1 MTSKIEGLLVL
12 YININLIIMSSAYK
26 KALAKKKTAETSL
39 FDSEIKPDQEVEDK
53 SSLSASD
60 KEKSDEEVKQE
71 DKVKKSE
78 EKKVNKTAEAGRD
91 ADSMELSAFKDADPS
106 SKEWKN
112 RQRTLVLCARGV
124 NSRFRHLMNDLIDL
138 LPHAKKENKIERKIA
153 KDYIND
159 LCF

>member
-1 MTSKIEGLLVL
+1 M
-12 YININLIIMSSAYK
+12 
-26 KALAKKKTAETSL
+26 
-39 FDSEIKPDQEVEDK
+39 
-53 SSLSASD
+53 
-60 KEKSDEEVKQE
+60 
-71 DKVKKSE
+71 
-78 EKKVNKTAEAGRD
+78 NKTAEAGRD
-91 ADSMELSAFKDADPS
+91 ADSMDLSAFKDADPS